1 MHISGSRV
9 MDKCIIGMYIM
20 VTCIRIKNIRIA
32 HAYIHQVQES
42 YMHACFRI
50 KVQYH
55 RYMHLHTC
63 IRVKVQYHQT
73 PRIALSVRS
82 SVTKFQPHHRYMHH
96 TYMYQ
101 DQGLMIISTC
111 IIHTRIIHRGSSI
124 KDHKY
129 MNHTYMHHIDMY
141 QDQGLRIKDQVS

>member
-1 MHISGSRV
+1 MQYRYMHHGHMYQDQEHMHRTCIHASGSRLSTIDMCIIHTCITVKDQGKLINASYMHISGSRV

-63 IRVKVQYHQT
+63 IRLLEK
-73 PRIALSVRS
+73 PCPSVRPS
-82 SVTKFQPHHRYMHH
+82 VRPSVTKFAASYTHAA
-96 TYMYQ
+96 
-101 DQGLMIISTC
+101 
-111 IIHTRIIHRGSSI
+111 
-124 KDHKY
+124 
-129 MNHTYMHHIDMY
+129 
-141 QDQGLRIKDQVS
+141 